1 MIEEEDKTPLFSE
14 ADDDPFG
21 ASETPLSP
29 EHGAIEEL
37 MTRHGTKASGRT
49 SLTVDFDAIQ
59 ANLQVAHSL
68 ITALPTEVT
77 VTSLLTRHPDGK
89 VTATE
94 VGSGLMVGRRDPAD
108 LVIAAP
114 ELSSAH
120 FSVGPRDDSE
130 FSDVLI
136 EDLSSKNGTW
146 LNRQRLHHPMR
157 LKAGDLVEA
166 GGLRFTLLEAPEKPD
181 EG

>member
-1 MIEEEDKTPLFSE
+1 MSDEDTQAPLFSD
-14 ADDDPFG
+14 ADADPFDC
-21 ASETPLSP
+21 ETPPSP
-29 EHGAIEEL
+29 EEIEQL
-37 MTRHGTKASGRT
+37 LTHHGTDGRT

-59 ANLQVAHSL
+59 ANLQMAHSL

-77 VTSLLTRHPDGK
+77 VTSLLTRHPDGS

-94 VGSGLMVGRRDPAD
+94 VGSGLMVGRRDPAN

-114 ELSSAH
+114 ELSGAH

-146 LNRQRLHHPMR
+146 LNRQRLHHPIR

-166 GGLRFTLLEAPEKPD
+166 GGLRFTLLEAPETPD
-181 EG
+181 GD